1 MFLAFRI
8 ERDRKLEPIHYS
20 VGASN
25 HKHTPGV
32 ELTGPTVPQE
42 QEVALKKRTYQNPN
56 DTWSSLL
63 AKRSDRND
71 PNERRRRPRGG

>member
-8 ERDRKLEPIHYS
+8 KRDRKWELIQYS
-20 VGASN
+20 VGALN

-42 QEVALKKRTYQNPN
+42 QEVALTKRTYQNPN
-56 DTWSSLL
+56 DTWSSFL
-63 AKRSDRND
+63 AKKLGS
-71 PNERRRRPRGG
+71 